1 MFSGIVTCSA
11 EREAGPS
18 LDETVGEVFW
28 VGTLAGACG
37 CDCCVGV
44 TAGVASA
51 VPFSGILYK
60 KKKKQQWHLLQKY
73 SVEEDIYVCILY
85 GVLFSLC
92 RQSHPIRS
100 VDGRQS
106 IQVCH
111 GELQTSSS
119 EVVIYVH
126 HPRQRG
132 RATKRISP
140 WLCVEE
146 RTHDDTQTHW
156 FCNRVHGPKQRL
168 HVKRTRRP
176 EEPHAW
182 LQCYCSCKVFKS
194 QRSLKITL
202 LCESVAII
210 ESKLS
215 KL

>member
-1 MFSGIVTCSA
+1 MVVTVVWEWQRGSPQQSRFL
-11 EREAGPS
+11 EYSTR
-18 LDETVGEVFW
+18 
-28 VGTLAGACG
+28 
-37 CDCCVGV
+37 
-44 TAGVASA
+44 
-51 VPFSGILYK
+51 
-60 KKKKQQWHLLQKY
+60 KKKQQWHLLQKY

-100 VDGRQS
+100 VDGGQS